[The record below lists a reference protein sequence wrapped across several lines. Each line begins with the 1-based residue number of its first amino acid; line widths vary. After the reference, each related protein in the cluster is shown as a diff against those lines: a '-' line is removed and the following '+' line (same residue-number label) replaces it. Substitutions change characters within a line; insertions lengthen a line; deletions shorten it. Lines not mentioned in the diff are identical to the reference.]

1 MNKIKKIIH
10 TFIAYINY
18 SIEQKVSNSKIVK
31 LITETFVGL
40 TLLNSREEVIA
51 YFPVSLYSTNYCH
64 LYKHVMFMR
73 EMYKNLTKIRLIAGK
88 VARVAGATILWY
100 LNQLKML
107 TEKI

>member
-1 MNKIKKIIH
+1 
-10 TFIAYINY
+10 
-18 SIEQKVSNSKIVK
+18 
-31 LITETFVGL
+31 
-40 TLLNSREEVIA
+40 
-51 YFPVSLYSTNYCH
+51 
-64 LYKHVMFMR
+64 MFMR